1 MIRGWSKEIILIFIG
16 AGLTFLGQYGIN
28 SIQSDVLYIDKYVEN
43 EKSILSQRKLVSHD
57 VKVFVDEKEIEKV
70 SKINVALV
78 NYSRKSYSDL
88 EILIKIDPG
97 VGDINVLSAHAVGEN
112 GEKGMVTELKSQ
124 EENTYLYSIKS
135 AKRTEKYEEF
145 LKMVIYYEG
154 ELDVS
159 EDDVIVT
166 VTNSDPRV
174 RNYDSSHSPETISRN
189 VKELT
194 IVVVLSAIMVVCVL
208 IVIGVLSRLTSGFD
222 RSRKKYSKKI
232 YEAALRTEMLESLKD
247 LDVRKKIIGL
257 LYEHQITEWREKNIV
272 SRFIEGNVPPKRE
285 DFDFDDDSSMES

>member
-16 AGLTFLGQYGIN
+16 AGLAFLGQYSIN
-28 SIQSDVLYIDKYVEN
+28 SIQSDVLYIDKFVQN
-43 EKSILSQRKLVSHD
+43 EKSILSQKNLMSHD
-57 VKVFVDEKEIEKV
+57 VKVFVDKKEIEKV

-88 EILIKIDPG
+88 EVLIKLDPG
-97 VGDINVLSAHAVGEN
+97 AGDINVLSAHAVGEN
-112 GEKGMVTELKSQ
+112 GEKGMVTDLKIQ
-124 EENTYLYSIKS
+124 KKNTYLYSIKS

-145 LKMVIYYEG
+145 LKMIIYYEG
-154 ELDVS
+154 ELEIS

-174 RNYDSSHSPETISRN
+174 RNYDPSHSPATISKN

-208 IVIGVLSRLTSGFD
+208 MVIGVVSRLTSGFD
-222 RSRKKYSKKI
+222 RSRKKYSKKV
-232 YEAALRTEMLESLKD
+232 YETALRTAILD
-247 LDVRKKIIGL
+247 NQALDVRQKIIGL
-257 LYEHQITEWREKNIV
+257 LFEHQLAEWREKNIV
-272 SRFIEGNVPPKRE
+272 ARLIEGNVPPKRG
-285 DFDFDDDSSMES
+285 DFEFDQNSSMGS